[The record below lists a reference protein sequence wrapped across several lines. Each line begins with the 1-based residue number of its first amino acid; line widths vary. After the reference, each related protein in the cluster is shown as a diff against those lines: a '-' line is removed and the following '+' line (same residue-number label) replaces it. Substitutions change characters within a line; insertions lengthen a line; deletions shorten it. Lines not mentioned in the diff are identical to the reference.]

1 MLSKWREMT
10 LWKRVF
16 IGLFLGVIIGLGLH
30 YGLGAEKGG
39 AIATTWFKP
48 FGDAFVYL
56 IKMLIVPL
64 IFFTLVSGII
74 AMGDPKRLGS
84 LGVRTIATYF
94 FTTAISSTTDGESH
108 SAESVRHKIKLLIDN
123 ESAKS
128 GLSDDKIVDMLRG
141 EGVEFEGEQ
150 LTGKLSL
157 SISEAGEVPLLVAAL
172 GPTMLKLAGTY
183 AAGTSTWMTGPNTI
197 RDYIVPHI
205 SAAAEEAGKPAPRI
219 VCGLPICLTDDEAA
233 SRAKIAEDLSVY
245 GMLPSYRAML
255 DKEGVE
261 GPAELSLVGNEA
273 ALREAIQGLRDAG
286 VDSLGMHLEAV
297 TPEVRQRI
305 MPGKASVSIDQYLQ
319 AFSDSVAVFGRG
331 QVSTYILAG
340 LGDPPE
346 AILAMCAQLV
356 KLGVYPFVV
365 PFVPIAGTPLERHAS
380 PDPAFM
386 RALLQP
392 LGSMLVEG
400 GLRSVDIK
408 AGCGRCGAC
417 SSLSAYER

>member
-1 MLSKWREMT
+1 MR
-10 LWKRVF
+10 
-16 IGLFLGVIIGLGLH
+16 IGLFAGTTPETSHNLAGLVDFAKDTESRGFNTLWLPNIFGMDGVGTAALLGWETEKIELGTAVTPTYPRHPAALAQQALTTQVACSNRFALGIGLSHQLVIEGMFGMSYDKPARH
-30 YGLGAEKGG
+30 MAE
-39 AIATTWFKP
+39 
-48 FGDAFVYL
+48 YL
-56 IKMLIVPL
+56 
-64 IFFTLVSGII
+64 SII
-74 AMGDPKRLGS
+74 APL
-84 LGVRTIATYF
+84 
-94 FTTAISSTTDGESH
+94 
-108 SAESVRHKIKLLIDN
+108 
-123 ESAKS
+123 
-128 GLSDDKIVDMLRG
+128 LRG

-286 VDSLGMHLEAV
+286 VTDFNAAV
-297 TPEVRQRI
+297 
-305 MPGKASVSIDQYLQ
+305 
-319 AFSDSVAVFGRG
+319 
-331 QVSTYILAG
+331 LAG
-340 LGDPPE
+340 
-346 AILAMCAQLV
+346 
-356 KLGVYPFVV
+356 
-365 PFVPIAGTPLERHAS
+365 
-380 PDPAFM
+380 PDGGIEDTIK
-386 RALLQP
+386 LLQSELP
-392 LGSMLVEG
+392 
-400 GLRSVDIK
+400 D
-408 AGCGRCGAC
+408 
-417 SSLSAYER
+417 